1 MSWFSGKKRV
11 LNFIFP
17 LILALVFFS
26 LTSQRARRATW
37 YESALLNIVSPLQWA
52 ATSVWDSAGSVWN
65 SYIWLVGISDEN
77 RKLRKENA
85 SLKGQIIRMEEV
97 KRENER
103 LRSLL
108 NYKSA
113 TPYPT
118 VVGRVIANDP
128 RAEFKSITI
137 DKGSKD
143 GLEVLMP
150 VIGPKGLVGRI
161 GRLSSHMAQVLLI
174 TDPNSAVDVIVQ
186 RSRARALLVGT
197 AKKTELKT
205 AYYISRLEYLRRVS
219 DVKDE
224 DVVVTSGFDQIYPP
238 GIPVGT
244 IHNVVGSNYGVFKSA
259 DVAPFEDFAEL
270 GEVIVLLKSNQ

>member
-1 MSWFSGKKRV
+1 MSWFSGKRRI
-11 LNFIFP
+11 LNFILP

-37 YESALLNIVSPLQWA
+37 YESALLNVVSPLQWVV
-52 ATSVWDSAGSVWN
+52 TSIWESAGSVWN
-65 SYIWLVGISDEN
+65 NYIWLIGVSDQN
-77 RKLRKENA
+77 RKLSRENA
-85 SLKGQIIRMEEV
+85 SLSGRLIRMEEV

-103 LRSLL
+103 LRQLL

-113 TPYPT
+113 TPYET
-118 VVGRVIANDP
+118 VVSRVIANDP

-137 DKGSKD
+137 DKGAKD

-150 VIGPKGLVGRI
+150 VIGSKGLVGRI
-161 GRLSSHMAQVLLI
+161 GKLSSGRAQVLLI

-197 AKKTELKT
+197 ARKTELKT

-219 DVKDE
+219 DVKDD
-224 DVVVTSGFDQIYPP
+224 DVVVTSGFDQVYPP

-244 IHNVVGSNYGVFKSA
+244 INEVVGSNYGVFKSA
-259 DVAPFEDFAEL
+259 DVVPFEDFAEL
-270 GEVIVLLKSNQ
+270 SEVLVLLKSNQ